1 MENDASNTNSPANGG
16 ANYVAEHLPLWLQP
30 EWLRILLVIVFA
42 PLIYYLMLS
51 LGRRLKHRQ
60 GVKLGV
66 LYHAFSLG
74 FAIFLPAV
82 LLGFDDI
89 IIHHIGAFTVI
100 FGGVFVISLVD
111 RYVWELY
118 FKQLQSIDVPKFL
131 PEVVRLVIL
140 VLAIFWALHH
150 FYGQTISGLIIAP
163 GIAAV
168 VIGFAMQD
176 SLGNII
182 SGIALQA
189 GKPYAHGDWL
199 QLDNQYAEVIEVNWR
214 ATRLRTN
221 DDVTIEI
228 PHRQMAS
235 QTIVNLNR
243 PTRRHSVRV
252 SVGIDYSAA
261 PSRVKDVLLHA
272 TSNAKGVIPEP
283 KPKVFLKNF
292 GDSSV
297 DYEIKF
303 YIEDHS
309 FYNDVCD
316 SVRTNVWY
324 SLQRHG
330 IKIPFPTRTVQLER
344 PTRSKQQEV
353 QSTARVMLRQQP
365 LFKSFTDDQ
374 LDALLPRGQLTSFGR
389 GEKVIEQG
397 ANGDSMFILVKGE
410 ANVVVSRNGFD
421 THVASLKSGDCFGEM
436 SLLTGEKR
444 SASVIANSDCEVVE
458 IGKPVL
464 ANSLKENPE
473 LLDKLS
479 ALLAQRQLENDG
491 VLASQNGTS
500 MIRAKQSEYQNSFVR
515 KLRSFL
521 EL

>member
-1 MENDASNTNSPANGG
+1 M
-16 ANYVAEHLPLWLQP
+16 
-30 EWLRILLVIVFA
+30 
-42 PLIYYLMLS
+42 
-51 LGRRLKHRQ
+51 
-60 GVKLGV
+60 
-66 LYHAFSLG
+66 
-74 FAIFLPAV
+74 
-82 LLGFDDI
+82 
-89 IIHHIGAFTVI
+89 I

-111 RYVWELY
+111 RYVWDIY

-131 PEVVRLVIL
+131 PEVVRLLIL
-140 VLAIFWALHH
+140 VLAIFWALEH
-150 FYGQTISGLIIAP
+150 FYGQTLSNLVIAP
-163 GIAAV
+163 GIAAI

-199 QLDNQYAEVIEVNWR
+199 MIDNRYAEVIEVNWR

-221 DDVTIEI
+221 DDIVIEI

-243 PTRRHSVRV
+243 PTRRHAMRI
-252 SVGIDYSAA
+252 SVGIDYSAP
-261 PSRVKDVLLHA
+261 PSRVKDILLHA
-272 TSNAKGVIPEP
+272 TSNAKNVADDP

-292 GDSSV
+292 GDSSIE
-297 DYEIKF
+297 YEIKF
-303 YIEDHS
+303 WMDDHLY
-309 FYNDVCD
+309 YNEVCD

-344 PTRSKQQEV
+344 PARSKQQEV
-353 QSTARVMLRQQP
+353 QSTARLILRQQS
-365 LFKSFTDDQ
+365 LFKSFNDLQ
-374 LDALLPRGQLTSFGR
+374 LDALLPRGQATNFGR

-397 ANGDSMFILVKGE
+397 ANGDSMFILVKGD
-410 ANVVVSRNGFD
+410 ANVVVNRNGFD
-421 THVASLKSGDCFGEM
+421 THVASLHSGDCFGEM

-444 SASVIANSDCEVVE
+444 SASVVANSDCEVVE
-458 IGKPVL
+458 IGKPIL

-473 LLDKLS
+473 LVTKLS
-479 ALLAQRQLENDG
+479 SMLAERQLKNDG
-491 VLASQNGTS
+491 MLAAQTDTS
-500 MIRAKQSEYQNSFVR
+500 IVRARTNEYQSSFIN
-515 KLRSFL
+515 KLRIFF